1 MLKQRIITAIILA
14 VGAIWALFKASPD
27 IWAVL
32 LLGIGLIAAWEWAG
46 FAKITSLWQKALY
59 AIFITMTSYAGIEF
73 LNDEAIIGSTA
84 LEALVL
90 IAVVSAYQYFKGES
104 KPSSMGLILLF
115 GGLFISLFVITMI
128 LFRAHFSAEALLMS
142 LVVIWAIDTGAYFSG
157 RKFGRKK
164 LAQYVSPGKT
174 WEGVYGGAIL
184 AFVVA
189 IIGLYILQPTLNVH
203 FALFALMAALIA
215 LFSVFGDLFES
226 VLKRQVG
233 LKDSGSILPGH
244 GGVLDRIDSLIIAV
258 PMFYI
263 LWTYGSVLA

>member
-1 MLKQRIITAIILA
+1 MLKQRIITAIFLA
-14 VGAIWALFKASPD
+14 IGAIWALFMASPD
-27 IWAVL
+27 VWAL
-32 LLGIGLIAAWEWAG
+32 ILLGVGLVAAWEWAG
-46 FAKITSLWQKALY
+46 FAKISVAWQKLIY
-59 AIFITMTSYAGIEF
+59 AVIVTFMSYVGIQF
-73 LNDEAIIGSTA
+73 LNNEFIVGSTV
-84 LEALVL
+84 LEALIL

-104 KPSSMGLILLF
+104 KPSSMALILLF

-128 LFRAHFSAEALLMS
+128 QFRANFSAEALLMS
-142 LVVIWAIDTGAYFSG
+142 LFVIWAIDTGAYFSG

-174 WEGVYGGAIL
+174 WEGVYGGTIL
-184 AFVVA
+184 AFVIA
-189 IIGLYILQPTLNVH
+189 LIGLYLVQPNLTLH
-203 FALFALMAALIA
+203 FVLFALIAAIIA
-215 LFSVFGDLFES
+215 MFSVFGDLFES

-263 LWTYGSVLA
+263 LWTYGSVLP